1 MRAGV
6 ITPEAKCGFGLL
18 GIDMGNN
25 VIKLKGTDSA
35 QGLDAV
41 SDVVKWL
48 REYADKIEKGEI
60 RPTHKAVL
68 ILYEGLNEQFRV
80 STVCCNATTIERAG
94 MISLSLH
101 DTADLD

>member
-1 MRAGV
+1 
-6 ITPEAKCGFGLL
+6 
-18 GIDMGNN
+18 MGD
-25 VIKLKGTDSA
+25 VVKLKGTDSA
-35 QGLDAV
+35 QSLDAV

-80 STVCCNATTIERAG
+80 STAYCNATTIERAG

-101 DTADLD
+101 DIADLD